1 MITDSDV
8 TMNVRR
14 GRGTIARRQTSWS
27 RNLPGYDPSQQNV
40 EGQNRLVQNLLG
52 MTRSELEHFA
62 LKFDQPRYRGA
73 QLYRAIYNRRARR
86 FPELTDL
93 NRGFRQFLAAN
104 YDVRYPTLEREFASR
119 DGSVRYL
126 LGLGDGE
133 AVEAVYIPEE
143 HRVTLCISSQV
154 GCAVDCRFCF
164 TALVGM
170 KRNLTAG
177 EIVGQVLV
185 ITQAR
190 AIPRHARVNVVFMGQ
205 GAPLLNYTQ
214 AVKAE
219 KILAAPPGMSIVLNR
234 HTA

>member
-93 NRGFRQFLAAN
+93 NRGFRQFLAAARCTSADQFADELLQELSQWSGRACGHDLN
-104 YDVRYPTLEREFASR
+104 DDITLVAIHIT
-119 DGSVRYL
+119 
-126 LGLGDGE
+126 GD
-133 AVEAVYIPEE
+133 
-143 HRVTLCISSQV
+143 
-154 GCAVDCRFCF
+154 
-164 TALVGM
+164 
-170 KRNLTAG
+170 
-177 EIVGQVLV
+177 
-185 ITQAR
+185 
-190 AIPRHARVNVVFMGQ
+190 
-205 GAPLLNYTQ
+205 
-214 AVKAE
+214 
-219 KILAAPPGMSIVLNR
+219 
-234 HTA
+234 